1 MRPGC
6 SRSVY
11 LTRKL
16 SIHAGIFLYA
26 APVTAAAA
34 AVAVA
39 VATVVV
45 EGIQCKYAKG
55 AKLICTLPTRHVRA
69 TMFHEY

>member
-11 LTRKL
+11 LTWKL
-16 SIHAGIFLYA
+16 PIHAGIFLYA
-26 APVTAAAA
+26 AAVTAAAA
-34 AVAVA
+34 VAIVAVA
-39 VATVVV
+39 
-45 EGIQCKYAKG
+45 GMQRKYAKG

-69 TMFHEY
+69 TMLHEY